1 MDLDGFGMVGQRS
14 GHGSAWIRNGSAMD
28 LHGLAGPEG
37 WTETGS
43 SESVIGRCDRSW
55 SRAIANGSGDSR
67 ERVRQESN
75 GGWRWPSMD
84 SHGSEM
90 VGDGSAW
97 FPDGAAWILNGPGM
111 DLEGL
116 STGLHGSGT
125 LRRSVNGLAMDLQRL
140 GHGSAWIWNG
150 SAMGLNG
157 SGQRKWTAA
166 WIGNGSAMDLNGS
179 AWIGDGSRVSADGSG
194 RSAMDLRRLGDG
206 SGLFGTVGHGSEMV
220 GSGRGKVRARLDD
233 GSAWIWNGRAWIG
246 DGRAWIGNG
255 GERIWTV
262 LHSDS
267 GRGCYVGSEPVVRRA
282 RERECLMSVIG

>member
-1 MDLDGFGMVGQRS
+1 MDLATVSGASGMAQRRIESVGHGSGMAEHGSGMAEHGSGRIRNGRATVRAWICMDPEWFGD
-14 GHGSAWIRNGSAMD
+14 GSAWIRNGSAMD

-111 DLEGL
+111 DPQRSG
-116 STGLHGSGT
+116 HGSGMT
-125 LRRSVNGLAMDLQRL
+125 E
-140 GHGSAWIWNG
+140 HGSAWIRNA
-150 SAMGLNG
+150 SAIP
-157 SGQRKWTAA
+157 W
-166 WIGNGSAMDLNGS
+166 
-179 AWIGDGSRVSADGSG
+179 SRAS
-194 RSAMDLRRLGDG
+194 
-206 SGLFGTVGHGSEMV
+206 
-220 GSGRGKVRARLDD
+220 VRTL
-233 GSAWIWNGRAWIG
+233 
-246 DGRAWIGNG
+246 
-255 GERIWTV
+255 
-262 LHSDS
+262 L
-267 GRGCYVGSEPVVRRA
+267 P
-282 RERECLMSVIG
+282 

>member
-1 MDLDGFGMVGQRS
+1 MDLEWPSMDLDGFGMVGQRS

-111 DLEGL
+111 DPQRSG
-116 STGLHGSGT
+116 HGSGMT
-125 LRRSVNGLAMDLQRL
+125 E
-140 GHGSAWIWNG
+140 HGSAWIRNA
-150 SAMGLNG
+150 SA
-157 SGQRKWTAA
+157 
-166 WIGNGSAMDLNGS
+166 IGE
-179 AWIGDGSRVSADGSG
+179 WFGDGSAAARAWICMDLEWFSDGAQRFGSAEMDGGMDRQRFGDGSE
-194 RSAMDLRRLGDG
+194 RVCMDLRRLGDG